1 MDDNFACK
9 ANCKNKRIPRYC
21 FLTLKFSIEII
32 EILSKEIKK
41 KKMEISNST
50 TPGTLKNGRKK
61 TENRQQKLL
70 TDTEV
75 LQEEVPAG
83 SWKSLGG
90 RYFI

>member
-1 MDDNFACK
+1 
-9 ANCKNKRIPRYC
+9 
-21 FLTLKFSIEII
+21 
-32 EILSKEIKK
+32 
-41 KKMEISNST
+41 MEISNST